1 MNTSCQ
7 LDGGLTLHH
16 SLPSASIGCQRA
28 ALELVASR
36 VVALVVTWSAGSQQ
50 ADRGG
55 FAGLE
60 RVSSR
65 YRGSPD
71 VVALAYG
78 KGSPCQRMPPPLR
91 PWVREGSALCISGP
105 NMGARE
111 AHSVLHFCSFFYEHL
126 PRAVIFMQDD
136 PHALDLGNGRI
147 QDWALALKT
156 DAVARLAASRWQ
168 SGRQHPASAARSL
181 PSSSG
186 LLPPS
191 SSLAAAPWRPTPC
204 PCHVV
209 RETIFT
215 EAQYGGYRPMAFLMR
230 TFFDAFR
237 NRTEFPST
245 ILWPAGAQFAAAR
258 LTVRSKPVAF
268 WRALLGLASPAAPL
282 KRDVPR
288 LAKDSD
294 KINSRNAKWANFGRA
309 VVDLGPT
316 RAGLQV
322 ADNRAG
328 ISGMDFAQVRP
339 LAAPHNPLPLL
350 TAPLQA
356 RVSHSKPA
364 QALIA
369 PVNPSACLEATPAL
383 PYCPLA
389 APLQPPTT
397 FAQACERLWFIIFDP
412 ALTVSMPPYPQCYTA
427 EALALSPVRCGTGQ
441 CPSMPLTR
449 PRSGGCELTDRQGLT
464 QPPQQWR
471 YAGGRNR
478 CMADGCASN
487 NG

>member
-16 SLPSASIGCQRA
+16 SLPSVSIGCQRA

-36 VVALVVTWSAGSQQ
+36 VVAFVVTWSAGSQQ
-50 ADRGG
+50 ADRGS

-71 VVALAYG
+71 VAVLAYG

-91 PWVREGSALCISGP
+91 PWVHEGSVLCISGP
-105 NMGARE
+105 NVGARE

-126 PRAVIFMQDD
+126 PRAVVFMQDD

-156 DAVARLAASRWQ
+156 DATARLAASRWH
-168 SGRQHPASAARSL
+168 SGRQHPTSAGRSL

-191 SSLAAAPWRPTPC
+191 RSLAAAPWRPTPC

-237 NRTEFPST
+237 NRTELPST
-245 ILWPAGAQFAAAR
+245 IVWPTGAQFAAAR
-258 LTVRSKPVAF
+258 LAVRSKPVAF

-288 LAKDSD
+288 LAKASD
-294 KINSRNAKWANFGRA
+294 HINNRNAKWANFGRA

-316 RAGLQV
+316 RVGIQV

-328 ISGMDFAQVRP
+328 INGMDFAQARP
-339 LAAPHNPLPLL
+339 TYSPLQPLSGSYG
-350 TAPLQA
+350 PLQA
-356 RVSHSKPA
+356 RTSPYKPP
-364 QALIA
+364 Q
-369 PVNPSACLEATPAL
+369 PL
-383 PYCPLA
+383 P
-389 APLQPPTT
+389 T
-397 FAQACERLWFIIFDP
+397 FAQACERLWFTIFDP

-427 EALALSPVRCGTGQ
+427 EALALSPVRCSTGQ
-441 CPSMPLTR
+441 CPSLPLTR

-464 QPPQQWR
+464 QPPQHWR

-478 CMADGCASN
+478 CMGDGCMPNSV
-487 NG
+487 